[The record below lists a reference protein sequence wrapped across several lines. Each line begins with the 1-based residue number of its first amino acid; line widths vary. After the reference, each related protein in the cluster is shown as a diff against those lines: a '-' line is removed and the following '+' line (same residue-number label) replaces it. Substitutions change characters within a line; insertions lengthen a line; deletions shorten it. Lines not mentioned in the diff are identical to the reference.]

1 MEYGS
6 LEEIG
11 FTKSEIK
18 VYLALIELGESSV
31 GNIVKKS
38 GVASSKIYELLE
50 KLMEKGIVS
59 TYIKAN
65 RKYFQAAD
73 PKRLKDYIE
82 QRKKELH
89 EKEKEI
95 EGMIPLLSE
104 KFAQHAKETEV
115 ELFKGYRG
123 VETVFRDM
131 MRELKKGGEFLV
143 CGGGDSP
150 TANER
155 TKWFFEKIHRQ
166 RSEKGIKLRI
176 IFSEARRK
184 SLKQLTLFPY
194 TYPRYAPVGT
204 PSTTN
209 IYDDTTILLIM
220 SPFPAAIRI
229 RNKQITETYREYFE
243 ELWARAKK

>member
-11 FTKSEIK
+11 FTRSEIK
-18 VYLALIELGESSV
+18 VYLALIELGESTV

-65 RKYFQAAD
+65 RKYFQAAN

-89 EKEKEI
+89 ETGKEI
-95 EGMIPLLSE
+95 EDMIPLLSE
-104 KFAQHAKETEV
+104 KFLAHAKETEV

-131 MRELKKGGEFLV
+131 IRELKKGDEFLV

-150 TANER
+150 TENER

-166 RSEKGIKLRI
+166 RSEKGIVLRI
-176 IFSEARRK
+176 ILSEARRK
-184 SLKQLTLFPY
+184 SMKQITLFPCTNQRY
-194 TYPRYAPVGT
+194 TDVGT

-209 IYDDTTILLIM
+209 IYGDTTILLIM
-220 SPFPAAIRI
+220 SPYPAAIRI
-229 RNKQITETYREYFE
+229 RNKQITETYRKYFE
-243 ELWARAKK
+243 ELWTRAKK

>member
-1 MEYGS
+1 MEYS
-6 LEEIG
+6 LLESIG
-11 FTKSEIK
+11 FTKSEVK
-18 VYLALIELGESSV
+18 VYLALIELGESTV
-31 GNIVKKS
+31 GNIIKKS

-50 KLMEKGIVS
+50 KLMEKGVVS

-73 PKRLKDYIE
+73 PKRLKDYLE
-82 QRKKELH
+82 QKKKEFCEQ
-89 EKEKEI
+89 EKGVEN
-95 EGMIPLLSE
+95 MLPALSE
-104 KFAQHAKETEV
+104 SFAQHAKETEV

-123 VETVFRDM
+123 AETVFRDM
-131 MRELKKGGEFLV
+131 MRESKKGDEFLV

-166 RSEKGIKLRI
+166 RAEKGIKLRI
-176 IFSEARRK
+176 IFSETRK
-184 SLKQLTLFPY
+184 KSMKQITLFPH
-194 TYPRYAPVGT
+194 TYPRYAPIGT

-209 IYDDTTILLIM
+209 IYGDTTILLIM

-229 RNKQITETYREYFE
+229 RNRQITETYRKYFE